1 MELEEHG
8 VSEYIRSRHVVCPCE
23 C

>member
-8 VSEYIRSRHVVCPCE
+8 VSEYIRSQHVVCPCE